1 MGFNSQLE
9 PVLQFLSNVP
19 GPSGNSAL
27 AKLLQHGVTTNDSRL
42 GEMVVAGD
50 MIHSE
55 GRVTR
60 SARRNNPQQWTQVPL
75 LAKLLKLLI
84 NEIENLIEE
93 NNDDAESEEDG
104 EDDWDNEDSQESDS
118 SSTNN
123 REIDLSQLLAP
134 AEDYL

>member
-1 MGFNSQLE
+1 MLMVYAHLFNTQLE

-27 AKLLQHGVTTNDSRL
+27 HFVMSEWVAKHNNFYGSYETKVSTVALAKLLQHGVTTSDARL
-42 GEMVVAGD
+42 GEMMVPGD

-84 NEIENLIEE
+84 NEIENLVEE
-93 NNDDAESEEDG
+93 VS
-104 EDDWDNEDSQESDS
+104 
-118 SSTNN
+118 
-123 REIDLSQLLAP
+123 LSLLMRCKP
-134 AEDYL
+134 QP